1 MHRIQKYNVG
11 GGINVD
17 WAKMLNLPSI
27 SPTSPSDT
35 IQKAGNFL
43 ASTLANSGSKIVPDI
58 SKMRGLLK
66 PGGLK
71 DLGTV
76 IGGGFNNLL
85 GQGVSGTNILG
96 GLKEF
101 TGLNPSGITGIAGDL
116 AGMGLDAL
124 GVRKAD
130 SNNLST
136 FDKGLGVAKQVTRFI
151 PGAGWVASAAL
162 EGLDLINKYAGK
174 TSKKQGTA
182 DMGNIYG
189 YGMADVN
196 ESANTKYTFSDT
208 IRGWFGKSKREKANE
223 KTKAYDRMNLLK
235 SVPGY
240 DHQINLLAANN
251 TSPLIQQKNQ
261 QQLLGGINTGMLA
274 AKKGTKIKKFQD
286 GGDLNG
292 LITLIKS
299 TRGSGRRLFK
309 PKPQVNT
316 FEGGKGGRFGGG
328 GAGSSYLTPNYIVK
342 DSTYVQPFILHQNDF
357 RNAFEDARKKGLS
370 EFVFNNKRYNTNV
383 DTTNTINHDAIARQ
397 RIENVALP
405 LDTVYLHNVKTRT
418 SDDFIESKSDTINLP
433 LHLAT
438 EYENSIN
445 KKKAVKPHNFKNIIL
460 KAEKS
465 AREFKKGGKLENT
478 TSSESTA
485 VNVIPEG
492 AFHSRKNNLPDEIAE
507 HVTHKGIPVV
517 TEEEGG
523 RLQQHAEIEKNEII
537 FHKEATEKIESW
549 LEDYN
554 NAETQEEKD
563 LIAIECGKYIA
574 NEILVNT
581 QDNTGLI
588 DTVQ

>member
-1 MHRIQKYNVG
+1 MHRIQKYQVG

-43 ASTLANSGSKIVPDI
+43 TSTLANSGSKIVPDI

-85 GQGVSGTNILG
+85 GQGASGANVLG
-96 GLKEF
+96 GLKNF

-124 GVRKAD
+124 GVSKAN

-151 PGAGWVASAAL
+151 PGVGWAASAAL
-162 EGLDLINKYAGK
+162 EGLDLVNKYAGR
-174 TSKKQGTA
+174 TSAEQGTA

-189 YGMADVN
+189 YGMADIN

-208 IRGWFGKSKREKANE
+208 VKGWFGKSKREKTND
-223 KTKAYDRMNLLK
+223 KTKAYNQMNLKK

-240 DHQINLLAANN
+240 DQKINLLASSN
-251 TSPLIQQKNQ
+251 TAPLIQQKNQ
-261 QQLLGGINTGMLA
+261 QQLLGGVGTRMLA
-274 AKKGTKIKKFQD
+274 AKKGTKIPPAKLRNIVNKISYTSKFKQ
-286 GGDLNG
+286 
-292 LITLIKS
+292 
-299 TRGSGRRLFK
+299 
-309 PKPQVNT
+309 
-316 FEGGKGGRFGGG
+316 G
-328 GAGSSYLTPNYIVK
+328 GAI
-342 DSTYVQPFILHQNDF
+342 
-357 RNAFEDARKKGLS
+357 
-370 EFVFNNKRYNTNV
+370 
-383 DTTNTINHDAIARQ
+383 
-397 RIENVALP
+397 
-405 LDTVYLHNVKTRT
+405 
-418 SDDFIESKSDTINLP
+418 
-433 LHLAT
+433 
-438 EYENSIN
+438 
-445 KKKAVKPHNFKNIIL
+445 
-460 KAEKS
+460 
-465 AREFKKGGKLENT
+465 
-478 TSSESTA
+478 
-485 VNVIPEG
+485 NVIPEG

-517 TEEEGG
+517 TEEGG
-523 RLQQHAEIEKNEII
+523 KLQQHAEIEKNEII

-549 LEDYN
+549 LKAYN
-554 NAETQEEKD
+554 DTEAKKEKD
-563 LIAIECGKYIA
+563 LIAIECGKYITD
-574 NEILVNT
+574 EILVNT